1 MYGSLLRARSSFI
14 SLLGLTAGAA
24 EAKWGAGCAPE
35 AGGTEQ
41 SRASGAQG
49 SRNRTVVNPLG
60 GPECVQV
67 KSERLSAPGP
77 GGQAPTQTLN
87 KA

>member
-14 SLLGLTAGAA
+14 SLLGLTAGEA
-24 EAKWGAGCAPE
+24 EAKRGAGCAPE
-35 AGGTEQ
+35 AGGRAQ
-41 SRASGAQG
+41 SRDSGAQG
-49 SRNRTVVNPLG
+49 SRNRTMVNPLG

-67 KSERLSAPGP
+67 KSERRSAPGP